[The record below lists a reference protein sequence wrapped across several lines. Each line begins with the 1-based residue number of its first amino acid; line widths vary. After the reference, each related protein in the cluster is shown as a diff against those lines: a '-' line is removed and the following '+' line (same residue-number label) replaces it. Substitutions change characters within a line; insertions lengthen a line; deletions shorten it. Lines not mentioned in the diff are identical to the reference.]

1 MMPYSITSRSVLE
14 IMEGGEIGS
23 GELDV
28 VNSQVSAGEN
38 PSELGGGDSIESS
51 CSREMRNAVLI

>member
-38 PSELGGGDSIESS
+38 PSELEEGDSIE
-51 CSREMRNAVLI
+51 